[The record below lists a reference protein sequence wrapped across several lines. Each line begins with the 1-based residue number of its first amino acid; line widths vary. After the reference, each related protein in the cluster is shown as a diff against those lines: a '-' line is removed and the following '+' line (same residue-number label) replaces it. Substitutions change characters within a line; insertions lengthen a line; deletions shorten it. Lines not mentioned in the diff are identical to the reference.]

1 MVYEVDLQKPNYA
14 HQLLSMGVTASV
26 HYAPL
31 DTKIPD
37 GMDAYDDQK
46 IVDLGW
52 LDESGLTEEFN
63 AESNSFTPWQAETP
77 IREQTTSREFTFN
90 FTLWSASGLA
100 NALYYDVPADDM
112 EEKGGYVEFTQGGSL
127 PDQNRFRLFID
138 LLDGNKHRRF
148 ILPNASVS
156 SRDGITYSKNEI
168 TGYGLTVKANF
179 DSEVGSAV
187 IRRFAEGW
195 KPGTQG
201 TTIGAGDDS
210 ASGLGEW
217 HTRPDGV
224 AGRSDDPGNS
234 SDSVVSDGD
243 RSDTESETNQ
253 DGEV

>member
-1 MVYEVDLQKPNYA
+1 MAYEVDLKRPNYA
-14 HQLLSMGVTASV
+14 HQLLSMGVTASL

-37 GMDAYDDQK
+37 GMDAYDDEK

-90 FTLWSASGLA
+90 FILWSASGLA
-100 NALYYDVPADDM
+100 NALYYDVPVDDM
-112 EEKGGYVEFTQGGSL
+112 AEKGGYVEFSQGGSL
-127 PDQNRFRLFID
+127 PDQNRFKLFID
-138 LLDGNKHRRF
+138 LIDGDKHRRF

-156 SRDGITYSKNEI
+156 SRDGITYSKSEI

-179 DSEVGSAV
+179 DSDAGAAV

-201 TTIGAGDDS
+201 TTISAGDDS
-210 ASGLGEW
+210 AKGLGEW
-217 HTRPDGV
+217 HTIPDGV
-224 AGRSDDPGNS
+224 SAGSDDRGS
-234 SDSVVSDGD
+234 QAESADSDG
-243 RSDTESETNQ
+243 SEASQ
-253 DGEV
+253 EGDV